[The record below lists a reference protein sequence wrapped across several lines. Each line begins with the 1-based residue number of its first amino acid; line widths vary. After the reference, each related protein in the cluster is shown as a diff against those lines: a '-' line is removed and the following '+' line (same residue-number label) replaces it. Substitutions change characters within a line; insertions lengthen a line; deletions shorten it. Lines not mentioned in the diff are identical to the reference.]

1 MIFKDKNVI
10 LIGLAK
16 TGVSV
21 VKKLASLGAKV
32 TVTDMKTR
40 EQLENTLKDLTDLD
54 NVNYVLGSHPD
65 DISNFELAIISPGV
79 PPSIPFVR
87 KLNSLRIPIIGE
99 VELAYLISNNPIFVG
114 ITGTNGKT
122 TTTSLVGA
130 ICKNADR
137 DTYVVG
143 NIGNPV
149 IDVVDSAN
157 EDSILVTELSSFQLD
172 SIDTFKPHIS
182 CILNYSPDHLDRYKV
197 MDKYIESKAGI
208 FKNQS
213 IKDYAVLNYDNVHT
227 RKLMNDC
234 PATVIPFSRTEKL
247 DNGVYVEG
255 DNIFIKINS
264 NEPILLMNKSELSLP
279 GEHNLENALASVAI
293 AYLLE
298 IPLEIIKNTL
308 ITFASIE
315 HRLEYVDTINEIEF
329 INDSKGTNPDSTIKA
344 ITSFTKPI
352 ILIAGGQNKNNEFD
366 ELIKLFE
373 PNNIKE
379 VVLIGETANKIR
391 ETATKLGFDNCHIV
405 NSMEEAVKTSIKLS
419 KPGYIVLL
427 SPACASKDM
436 FSNFEHRGNVFK
448 ECVTKLKTE

>member
-1 MIFKDKNVI
+1 MILEDKNVI

-16 TGVSV
+16 TGISV
-21 VKKLASLGAKV
+21 VKKLASLGAKI
-32 TVTDMKTR
+32 TVTDMKSK
-40 EQLENTLKDLTDLD
+40 EQLESTLKELTGLN
-54 NVNYVLGSHPD
+54 NVTYVLGSHPED
-65 DISNFELAIISPGV
+65 VSKFELAIISPGV

-87 KLNSLRIPIIGE
+87 KINSLKIPVIGE
-99 VELAYLISNNPIFVG
+99 VELAYLLSNKPIFVG

-130 ICKNADR
+130 ICKNANR
-137 DTYVVG
+137 DTYIVG
-143 NIGNPV
+143 NIGTPV

-172 SIDTFKPHIS
+172 STDTFKPHIS
-182 CILNYSPDHLDRYKV
+182 CILNYSEDHLDRYKV

-208 FKNQS
+208 LKNQDS
-213 IKDYAVLNYDNVHT
+213 KDYAVLNYDDIHV
-227 RKLMNDC
+227 RKLMKKC
-234 PATVIPFSRTEKL
+234 PATVIPFSRVKKL

-255 DNIFIKINS
+255 NNIVIKINS
-264 NEPILLMNKSELSLP
+264 NEPIILMNKSELSLP
-279 GEHNLENALASVAI
+279 GDHNLENALASVAI
-293 AYLLE
+293 SYLLE
-298 IPLEIIKNTL
+298 IPLDVIKNTL
-308 ITFASIE
+308 MTFASIE

-329 INDSKGTNPDSTIKA
+329 INDSKATNPDSTIKA

-352 ILIAGGQNKNNEFD
+352 VLIAGGQNKDNEFD

-379 VVLIGETANKIR
+379 MVLIGETADKIKD
-391 ETATKLGFDNCHIV
+391 TAVKLGFNNCHTV
-405 NSMEEAVKTSIKLS
+405 NSMEDAVETSVRLS

-448 ECVTKLKTE
+448 ECVMRLKNK